1 MCSSV
6 SLTVTSARNIQD
18 RWLVIGSTVLLYCAV
33 LYCIVLYSTTTNPS
47 RILLRMSSNRSESNR
62 YPTYTVR
69 YDTTTFCLRG
79 KIKTRK
85 KPNTGID
92 RIVLLNGIVNRSI
105 IQTHFC
111 GIPETEPMRQRIDN
125 SIMFSNFFLSAT
137 ERRRTVKF
145 VEI

>member
-1 MCSSV
+1 MCSRV

-105 IQTHFC
+105 IQRTFVV
-111 GIPETEPMRQRIDN
+111 
-125 SIMFSNFFLSAT
+125 FL
-137 ERRRTVKF
+137 RRNQCAKG
-145 VEI
+145 